1 MAMSTVSG
9 LSTTDPAK
17 VEVDKYFEPFQSDV
31 LVVWADI
38 RKRFPSLAKIGQDFF
53 LSAQALRHLRL
64 SSRRPGRS
72 LILGLIH
79 LVISQCKQ
87 VFA

>member
-38 RKRFPSLAKIGQDFF
+38 RKRFPILAKIGQDFF
-53 LSAQALRHLRL
+53 FFL
-64 SSRRPGRS
+64 
-72 LILGLIH
+72 
-79 LVISQCKQ
+79 
-87 VFA
+87 